1 MIEKNNTTKNIIS
14 ILIILFLLFIISFQ
28 EKFNQFISK
37 KNMKFLLL
45 LLLIYIIYMKFDLI
59 YLIIFLCSYIV
70 STTNFSDLKKNTYI
84 KRIQKKIEEFFSDN
98 FREKKKEDFE
108 NKEIFSTDSSK
119 KNKEELNQLEKKIDE
134 IKQIKDY
141 FDVKPFALQNQ
152 IINESD
158 NKDTSLE
165 ENNSSLENQSSI
177 EKNNS
182 YSSIST
188 KNSDTHE
195 NFIEEQNNH
204 QNNNQEHKE
213 LLEKL
218 NQFQFENSSDN
229 HESQSSPIEP
239 FKDQVSDLNNLFQ
252 EIETNFKNNI

>member
-1 MIEKNNTTKNIIS
+1 
-14 ILIILFLLFIISFQ
+14 
-28 EKFNQFISK
+28 
-37 KNMKFLLL
+37 
-45 LLLIYIIYMKFDLI
+45 MKFDLI

-70 STTNFSDLKKNTYI
+70 STTNFSDLKKNNYI
-84 KRIQKKIEEFFSDN
+84 KKIQKKIEEFFSDDLK
-98 FREKKKEDFE
+98 KKKESFE
-108 NKEIFSTDSSK
+108 NKENFSTDSSK

-141 FDVKPFALQNQ
+141 FDVKPFALHNQ

-188 KNSDTHE
+188 KNSDNRE

-229 HESQSSPIEP
+229 HASQSSPIEP

>member
-1 MIEKNNTTKNIIS
+1 MDEKYTTIKNIIS

-45 LLLIYIIYMKFDLI
+45 LLLIYIIYIKVDLI

-70 STTNFSDLKKNTYI
+70 STTDFSDLKKNTYI
-84 KRIQKKIEEFFSDN
+84 KKFQEKIEEIFSDD
-98 FREKKKEDFE
+98 FRKRKKEAFE
-108 NKEIFSTDSSK
+108 NKENFPIDSSK
-119 KNKEELNQLEKKIDE
+119 KNKEELNQLEKKIGE
-134 IKQIKDY
+134 LKQIKDY

-152 IINESD
+152 TINESD
-158 NKDTSLE
+158 NKDNSLE
-165 ENNSSLENQSSI
+165 KDNSSLENQSSI

-182 YSSIST
+182 YSSISN

-195 NFIEEQNNH
+195 NFIDD
-204 QNNNQEHKE
+204 QNNNPEHKE

-229 HESQSSPIEP
+229 HASQSSPIEP

>member
-84 KRIQKKIEEFFSDN
+84 KRIQEKIEEFFSDDS
-98 FREKKKEDFE
+98 RKKKKEAFE
-108 NKEIFSTDSSK
+108 NKKNFSIDSSE

-141 FDVKPFALQNQ
+141 FEVKPFALQNQ
-152 IINESD
+152 KINESD
-158 NKDTSLE
+158 NKDNSLE

-182 YSSIST
+182 NSNISN
-188 KNSDTHE
+188 KKSDNLG
-195 NFIEEQNNH
+195 NFIEE

-218 NQFQFENSSDN
+218 NQFQFEKSSDS
-229 HESQSSPIEP
+229 HTSQSSPIEP